1 MIRFFIWLF
10 LTLIMLNYYKK
21 YKYNWH
27 FQISDL
33 NDNLDLNLIIF
44 LYYDKDKNIKK
55 GKIIVPRE
63 SSFEIKELLEDLF
76 LEKIPI

>member
-1 MIRFFIWLF
+1 MSYSLFPLFIYIIKNRIENSIR
-10 LTLIMLNYYKK
+10 
-21 YKYNWH
+21 
-27 FQISDL
+27 
-33 NDNLDLNLIIF
+33 LIIF

>member
-1 MIRFFIWLF
+1 MIRFLIWLF
-10 LTLIMLNYYKK
+10 LTLIIINYYKK

>member
-1 MIRFFIWLF
+1 MIRFFILLF
-10 LTLIMLNYYKK
+10 LTLIIINYYKK

-63 SSFEIKELLEDLF
+63 SSCEIKELLEDLF

>member
-10 LTLIMLNYYKK
+10 LTLIIVNYYKK
-21 YKYNWH
+21 YKYTWH
-27 FQISDL
+27 FQITDL
-33 NDNLDLNLIIF
+33 TDNLDLSLIIF
-44 LYYDKDKNIKK
+44 LYYDKNKYIKK
-55 GKIIVPRE
+55 GRIIVPRE

>member
-10 LTLIMLNYYKK
+10 LTLIIINYYKK

-44 LYYDKDKNIKK
+44 LY
-55 GKIIVPRE
+55 KIYLI
-63 SSFEIKELLEDLF
+63 L
-76 LEKIPI
+76 